1 MVSWG
6 LFDMKWLHRT
16 IPVLLQMTGCHQ
28 SWQRRKLPYILVVF
42 FFFNALELKSQ
53 QTLSFYHIYS

>member
-1 MVSWG
+1 MVTQDNTCPVTNDRMSPE
-6 LFDMKWLHRT
+6 LAKEETALHFS
-16 IPVLLQMTGCHQ
+16 C
-28 SWQRRKLPYILVVF
+28 F